1 MKSIILI
8 RRYLIIISLL
18 QKEKGNYVG
27 ATDLLT
33 SINREMRLRGEAEI
47 SLRTMERDILD
58 IEELG
63 FDIECKRNYGYRIEN
78 KYPNAFNS
86 TEQMLLNFD
95 LLNAMNSDSI
105 GHQYILPEHHRPM
118 RSEQIPQ
125 IIDAI
130 RNNYYI
136 EFDYTNFR
144 HDNEVKHVKAAPHF
158 LKESNQRW
166 YMLAKDNEILKT
178 YAIDRISKIQ
188 TIENE
193 KFHRD
198 ESIEIESLFKDCF
211 GIWREDEIP
220 VEDIELSYSSLDG
233 KFIKTLPLHH
243 SQRILCD
250 TNDEFRISLRLRITN
265 DFVMELLS
273 RSNSLT
279 VINPQHL
286 RERVHKIFAEAAKR
300 NS

>member
-1 MKSIILI
+1 
-8 RRYLIIISLL
+8 
-18 QKEKGNYVG
+18 
-27 ATDLLT
+27 
-33 SINREMRLRGEAEI
+33 MRLRGEAEI

-188 TIENE
+188 AIENE

-279 VINPQHL
+279 VIKPQHL

>member
-1 MKSIILI
+1 
-8 RRYLIIISLL
+8 
-18 QKEKGNYVG
+18 
-27 ATDLLT
+27 
-33 SINREMRLRGEAEI
+33 
-47 SLRTMERDILD
+47 
-58 IEELG
+58 
-63 FDIECKRNYGYRIEN
+63 
-78 KYPNAFNS
+78 
-86 TEQMLLNFD
+86 MLLNFD

-130 RNNYYI
+130 RNSYYI

-144 HDNEVKHVKAAPHF
+144 HDDKVKHVKAAPHF

-178 YAIDRISKIQ
+178 YAIDRISGIEA
-188 TIENE
+188 IENE
-193 KFHRD
+193 KFNRD
-198 ESIEIESLFKDCF
+198 ESIEIESLFRDCF
-211 GIWREDEIP
+211 GIWRDESIP

-250 TNDEFRISLRLRITN
+250 TDDEFRISLRLRITN

-273 RSNSLT
+273 RSSSLT
-279 VINPQHL
+279 VIKPQHL
-286 RERVHKIFAEAAKR
+286 RERVYKIFAEAAKR
-300 NS
+300 NL